1 MNRCLDDDIQNK
13 REEKQIPL
21 DDPEMQQELKK
32 IKSQLDEHENTI
44 KKMKEELDQKN
55 NELEKTKDEVSVL
68 HKQLDDKQ
76 DQDSEDKPPSN
87 AIQNESTM
95 KNESSDKE
103 VVTSSSDPLQNQ
115 NLLLQQK
122 VELHHIYL

>member
-32 IKSQLDEHENTI
+32 IKSQLDEYENTI

-55 NELEKTKDEVSVL
+55 NELEKTKVEVSVL

-76 DQDSEDKPPSN
+76 DQDSEDKPHSN
-87 AIQNESTM
+87 ATQKESIIKTE
-95 KNESSDKE
+95 NSDKE

-122 VELHHIYL
+122 VTLHQICL

>member
-1 MNRCLDDDIQNK
+1 MKRCLNDDIQNK

-32 IKSQLDEHENTI
+32 IKSQLDEYENTI
-44 KKMKEELDQKN
+44 KKMNGELDQKD

-87 AIQNESTM
+87 AIQKEGIM

-122 VELHHIYL
+122 VKLHQICL

>member
-1 MNRCLDDDIQNK
+1 MKRCLNDDIQNK

-32 IKSQLDEHENTI
+32 IKSQLDECENTI
-44 KKMKEELDQKN
+44 RKMKEELDQKN

-76 DQDSEDKPPSN
+76 DQKSEDKPPSN
-87 AIQNESTM
+87 TTQKESIIKTE
-95 KNESSDKE
+95 NSDKE

>member
-1 MNRCLDDDIQNK
+1 MNRCLDNDIQNK

-32 IKSQLDEHENTI
+32 IKSQLDEYENTI

-55 NELEKTKDEVSVL
+55 NELEKTKVEVSVL
-68 HKQLDDKQ
+68 HQQLDDKQ
-76 DQDSEDKPPSN
+76 DQDSEDKPQTN
-87 AIQNESTM
+87 ATRKESII
-95 KNESSDKE
+95 KNENSDKE

-122 VELHHIYL
+122 VKLHYICL

>member
-1 MNRCLDDDIQNK
+1 MKRCFNDDIQNK

-32 IKSQLDEHENTI
+32 IKFQLDEYENTI
-44 KKMKEELDQKN
+44 KKMKEELDEKN

-87 AIQNESTM
+87 TTQKESII
-95 KNESSDKE
+95 KNENSDKE
-103 VVTSSSDPLQNQ
+103 VVTSASDPLQNQ

-122 VELHHIYL
+122 VKLHHICL

>member
-32 IKSQLDEHENTI
+32 IKSQLDEYENTT
-44 KKMKEELDQKN
+44 KKMKEQLDQKN

-76 DQDSEDKPPSN
+76 DQDPEGKPQSN
-87 AIQNESTM
+87 ETRKESII
-95 KNESSDKE
+95 KNENSDKE

-122 VELHHIYL
+122 VKLHYICL

>member
-1 MNRCLDDDIQNK
+1 MKRCLNDDIQNK

-32 IKSQLDEHENTI
+32 IKSQLDEYENTI
-44 KKMKEELDQKN
+44 KKMKEELDQRN

-68 HKQLDDKQ
+68 HKQLDDKK
-76 DQDSEDKPPSN
+76 DQSAEDIPLSN
-87 AIQNESTM
+87 ATQKESIM
-95 KNESSDKE
+95 KTDNSDKE

-122 VELHHIYL
+122 VKLHYICL

>member
-1 MNRCLDDDIQNK
+1 MKRYLNDDIQNK

-32 IKSQLDEHENTI
+32 IKSKLDEYENTI
-44 KKMKEELDQKN
+44 KKMKEELEQKN
-55 NELEKTKDEVSVL
+55 DELEKTKDEVSVL

-76 DQDSEDKPPSN
+76 DQDSKDKPSSV
-87 AIQNESTM
+87 ATQKESIM
-95 KNESSDKE
+95 KTENSDKE

-122 VELHHIYL
+122 VKLHQIS

>member
-1 MNRCLDDDIQNK
+1 MNRCLNDDIQNK

-32 IKSQLDEHENTI
+32 IKFQLDEYENTI
-44 KKMKEELDQKN
+44 KKMKEELDQRN
-55 NELEKTKDEVSVL
+55 DELEKTKDEISVL

-76 DQDSEDKPPSN
+76 DQDSEDKPTSN
-87 AIQNESTM
+87 AAQKESIM
-95 KNESSDKE
+95 KTENSDKE

>member
-1 MNRCLDDDIQNK
+1 MNRCLDNDIQNK

-76 DQDSEDKPPSN
+76 DQKSEDKPPSN
-87 AIQNESTM
+87 TTQKESIIKTE
-95 KNESSDKE
+95 NSDKE

-122 VELHHIYL
+122 VTLHQICL

>member
-32 IKSQLDEHENTI
+32 IKSQLDEYENTI

-76 DQDSEDKPPSN
+76 DQKSEDKHPSN
-87 AIQNESTM
+87 TTQKESIIKTE
-95 KNESSDKE
+95 NSDKE

-122 VELHHIYL
+122 VKSHQIC

>member
-1 MNRCLDDDIQNK
+1 MNRCLNDDIQNK

-21 DDPEMQQELKK
+21 DDPEMQQELNK
-32 IKSQLDEHENTI
+32 IKSQLDEYENTI

-68 HKQLDDKQ
+68 NKQLDDKQ
-76 DQDSEDKPPSN
+76 DQDSEGKLPNN
-87 AIQNESTM
+87 ATQKESTM

-122 VELHHIYL
+122 VKLHQICL